1 MNHETHSDKEKRWHD
16 LTIWTKAPSELPT
29 VPGSL
34 EELEV
39 LLVNLSKQLER
50 IPFDRIGTDLDGVLR
65 SLNRTL
71 LGGDILAKQLA
82 AEMAPEVRA
91 TVAEIRRA
99 LSKAEL
105 TLAPDSPLQHDG
117 RETLR
122 EVTRA
127 AKSVRLLA
135 DYLERRPEALIR
147 GKREEQ
153 W

>member
-1 MNHETHSDKEKRWHD
+1 
-16 LTIWTKAPSELPT
+16 
-29 VPGSL
+29 
-34 EELEV
+34 
-39 LLVNLSKQLER
+39 LLVNLAKKLER

-135 DYLERRPEALIR
+135 DYLERRPEARIR